1 MYNTLGI
8 KSDYSILKSLIKIP
22 DLVSFC
28 MENNINYVGLVDDNL
43 FGSIELYDLCIK
55 NNIKPIIGFILF
67 FLHKSYSSIEPNKL
81 SSIIPM

>member
-1 MYNTLGI
+1 MYNTIGI

-28 MENNINYVGLVDDNL
+28 MENKIDHIGLIDDNL

-55 NNIKPIIGFILF
+55 NNIKPLIGLE
-67 FLHKSYSSIEPNKL
+67 IEIDEKHFYL
-81 SSIIPM
+81 